1 MAIPKKYS
9 ILWTGPT
16 LVATH
21 IAYCLSLPT
30 ALPDTSPAPELQLQ
44 LSIKKTKVVWRF

>member
-1 MAIPKKYS
+1 MAIPKTYS
-9 ILWTGPT
+9 MLWTGPN

-21 IAYCLSLPT
+21 IAYCLSLAA
-30 ALPDTSPAPELQLQ
+30 ALPDTSPPLQ